1 MKVWKEKQT
10 LELYIALKKVAYAAR
25 KREKDNE
32 RERKREKERGERE
45 WRRELTC
52 IIYLSVL

>member
-1 MKVWKEKQT
+1 MLKVWKEKQI

-32 RERKREKERGERE
+32 RERERERKREKERGERE
-45 WRRELTC
+45 WGRELTC
-52 IIYLSVL
+52 II